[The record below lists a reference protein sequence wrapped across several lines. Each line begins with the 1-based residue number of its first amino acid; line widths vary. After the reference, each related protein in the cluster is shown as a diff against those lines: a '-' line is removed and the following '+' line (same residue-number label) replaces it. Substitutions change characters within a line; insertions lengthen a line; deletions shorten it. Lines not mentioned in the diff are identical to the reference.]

1 MRSAAVI
8 FAILAVTQLSSAICV
23 VQPVISIPQT
33 DPAGGATNVHITP
46 LNQPPDGPT
55 LNNEGLAERL
65 ADVLIFD
72 SGVPPNCLSAGN
84 VITLTYGAPITV
96 PASIAAGTLA
106 RTAANFDAYD
116 TGLALNFTAAALSST
131 TIQLTITS
139 SGASGDLTTGAAG
152 SAVRIKNLRADVT
165 AISGGL
171 NVTVAVSTT
180 ATGTAPA
187 APTKNVGIIAATI
200 QAVPGPFISS
210 GSGTQNSN
218 TTLANDALFRFTEG
232 FTGAFRAAGTSRVLN
247 DAPTTSTSLI
257 LDAGSSVP
265 AGVTVT
271 FPNSIIGSTSGGAGV
286 VFTLRSGGTCP
297 GITPCAAIYDATTAS
312 AARSTITVVTA
323 ASPRTGANGSS
334 PAIGVHVASPSGAG
348 TVSLR
353 AFFGPGAAA
362 GAGNDDVNASA
373 VPRYVASNIAPAPTR
388 LIFAASNWFTITPSS
403 PVAVLSTSQLSF
415 SEQFVGTTSIAQ
427 PVILTNTSTLPLGIA
442 SISISSGAGDFAISG
457 NNCGASLA
465 GSSSC
470 QISVVFT
477 PLQAGSRSGTLTLV
491 DNAPGSP
498 HTVSLIGL
506 GATISPAPT
515 ATSLTPATA
524 PAGTA
529 AVSVVVTG
537 ANFQPTSEVQFNG
550 LGRGTT
556 RIDSNQL
563 RASLTAQ
570 DLAVA
575 G

>member
-131 TIQLTITS
+131 TIHLTITS
-139 SGASGDLTTGAAG
+139 SGPSGDLTTGAAG

-257 LDAGSSVP
+257 LDAGSS
-265 AGVTVT
+265 
-271 FPNSIIGSTSGGAGV
+271 GV

-427 PVILTNTSTLPLGIA
+427 PVILTNTSTL
-442 SISISSGAGDFAISG
+442 
-457 NNCGASLA
+457 
-465 GSSSC
+465 
-470 QISVVFT
+470 
-477 PLQAGSRSGTLTLV
+477 
-491 DNAPGSP
+491 
-498 HTVSLIGL
+498 
-506 GATISPAPT
+506 
-515 ATSLTPATA
+515 
-524 PAGTA
+524 
-529 AVSVVVTG
+529 
-537 ANFQPTSEVQFNG
+537 
-550 LGRGTT
+550 
-556 RIDSNQL
+556 
-563 RASLTAQ
+563 
-570 DLAVA
+570 
-575 G
+575 